1 MKYEDYVMSR
11 VNFYNISRL
20 FIFLAFAALIT
31 ISPSLKVI
39 PKDIVAT
46 SFHDSQRLVELI
58 LVTFVLLYSV
68 FSNYRTIYFK
78 NNSSIRYI
86 FYTLVALVITSS
98 YLALSPRHAFLEI
111 SLFAG
116 LSYLAIFVE
125 RLYQNDKAL
134 LIKRL
139 IYVLWAGLL
148 LCMVSFYV
156 GYFTAVIFKT
166 PVQWPKP
173 LTGFGNIRFFNQYQ
187 LWGLG
192 LITLPL
198 ITRNFVST
206 NSRRGLQI
214 GLSFW
219 FVLLFFAASR
229 GAFLALL
236 FGLLVTALVYR
247 KSAWAFIRLQ
257 LTHIT
262 AGYLIYK
269 FLFQFIPSLGSTEV
283 VTGTAMRETT
293 NDRIEL
299 WKLSLSL
306 IQDHPYLGVGP
317 MAYAWLSKISSHPH
331 NSVLQLM
338 TEWGLPAA
346 FIVFALVAYGV
357 IAWLRKFNV
366 KSLKENTELDNNL
379 AIILFFTL
387 TTNAAY
393 SLVDG
398 VIVMPISQV
407 MMFTFVG
414 LAMGFYYQDQPAI
427 VKNNST
433 LSRIFAGIVL
443 ITLAWSS
450 LPEILQAASGSEKHF
465 STGYTATGP
474 RIWQEVK

>member
-1 MKYEDYVMSR
+1 MPKI
-11 VNFYNISRL
+11 NFSNIFRL
-20 FIFLAFAALIT
+20 FIFLAFAALIS

-39 PKDIVAT
+39 PKNLVTT

-58 LVTFVLLYSV
+58 LVTFVLLFSV
-68 FSNYRTIYFK
+68 FSKYRTASFK
-78 NNSSIRYI
+78 NNTSIRYML
-86 FYTLVALVITSS
+86 FTLVGLVITSS
-98 YLALSPRHAFLEI
+98 CLALSPRHAFLEM
-111 SLFAG
+111 SLFVG

-125 RLYQNDKAL
+125 SSYQNDKTL
-134 LIKRL
+134 LTKRL
-139 IYVLWAGLL
+139 VYVLWAGVL

-192 LITLPL
+192 LIALPL
-198 ITRNFVST
+198 ITRNYVST
-206 NSRRGLQI
+206 SSRRWLHV
-214 GLSFW
+214 GLSLW

-236 FGLLVTALVYR
+236 FSLLTTALVYR

-257 LTHIT
+257 LTHLT

-269 FLFQFIPSLGSTEV
+269 FLFQFIPSLRSAEV

-299 WKLSLSL
+299 WKLSLNL

-387 TTNAAY
+387 ATSAAY

-414 LAMGFYYQDQPAI
+414 LAMGFYYQNQPAV
-427 VKNNST
+427 VKNPSNF
-433 LSRIFAGIVL
+433 SRIFAGIVL

-450 LPEILQAASGSEKHF
+450 LPEILQATSGSEKHF